1 MKTTKHKQY
10 LNLALVDELDIG
22 PVLFRLYENR
32 IFHAVI
38 KKGEKITMEMTI
50 KGYEFL
56 DRNGS
61 GRFYNLY
68 EFESFA
74 EMDPEVRTWA
84 AETSGNNYTYVDAL
98 IISNVAQKIIA
109 NFYIK
114 FNKPKMPTKIFHST
128 DKALEWILSIIEE
141 NKED

>member
-38 KKGEKITMEMTI
+38 KKGEKITMEMTT